1 MDSKQSQTD
10 LVIRSLSAVED
21 AEAIVLIVRG
31 KNGGDIIWFA
41 NDTSTLNTIAM
52 LEFTKRDVYRFAKEQ
67 PED

>member
-10 LVIRSLSAVED
+10 LVLRSLNAVED

-31 KNGGDIIWFA
+31 KNRGDIIWFA
-41 NDTSTLNTIAM
+41 NTNTLNTIAM
-52 LEFTKRDVYRFAKEQ
+52 LEFTKHDVYRFAKEQ

>member
-10 LVIRSLSAVED
+10 FVIRSLNAVED

-52 LEFTKRDVYRFAKEQ
+52 LEFTKLDVYRFAKEQ